1 MLVLVAGFFV
11 AGTSAGAA
19 LPPLPASVKARVAVL
34 NAACLKAGGRPGA
47 SRHVFA
53 QDFSGDARIDYL
65 VSAGDYSCAGR
76 PDLFRAGGR
85 ADVDIFISNARGDAD
100 LRFHESL
107 LGYRL
112 LDGKPVRIQIAR
124 TGKACGPASSASTQ
138 CGAEL
143 AWNGKGFDA
152 LPTGAQAAGAEP
164 AEAASSLL
172 PATRASLPTG
182 LATAGRPLAPQPGA
196 QAAFVADCRKTT
208 LAANPKATAWVD
220 EFCRD
225 GWNKVLAAGPMVD
238 ALLAAV
244 PETAGDRVSVP
255 ALKRRLPDVK
265 WVSRP
270 QGQEVATGTL
280 GKLGVSADGSAM
292 VDSVGLGWQDTGA
305 DSPYD
310 AEAAMRA
317 RGATLAEVACL
328 AFGAG
333 EVTRVYVVRAPGRA
347 AFGLTVYARAA
358 PTATAWS
365 IYSASA
371 DLSGT
376 LPSLEALRAR
386 DRDSRWKA
394 ACGN

>member
-1 MLVLVAGFFV
+1 MLALVAGLLV
-11 AGTSAGAA
+11 ACSSAGAA
-19 LPPLPASVKARVAVL
+19 SPPLPASVKARVAAL

-47 SRHVFA
+47 SRHVLA

-65 VSAGDYSCAGR
+65 VSAGDYVCEGR
-76 PDLFRAGGR
+76 PGLFRSGGR
-85 ADVDIFISNARGDAD
+85 ADVDIFISNSRGDAD
-100 LRFHESL
+100 VLFHEPL

-112 LDGKPVRIQIAR
+112 LGGKPVRIQIAR

-143 AWNGKGFDA
+143 VWNGSAFDA
-152 LPTGAQAAGAEP
+152 LPTGAQGAAAEP
-164 AEAASSLL
+164 AEATATVARIAS
-172 PATRASLPTG
+172 ATG
-182 LATAGRPLAPQPGA
+182 LATAGRPLALLAGA
-196 QAAFVADCRKTT
+196 QAAFVADCRKAT
-208 LAANPKATAWVD
+208 LAANPKAAPWVD
-220 EFCRD
+220 GFCRD
-225 GWNKVLAAGPMVD
+225 GWNKALAAGPMVD

-255 ALKRRLPDVK
+255 ALKRRLPEVK
-265 WVSRP
+265 WVSKP
-270 QGQEVATGTL
+270 PGQEVAAGTL
-280 GKLGVSADGSAM
+280 GKLGVSANGAAM
-292 VDSVGLGWQDTGA
+292 VDTVGLGWQDTGA
-305 DSPYD
+305 DFPYD

-317 RGATLAEVACL
+317 RGAALAQVACL

-358 PTATAWS
+358 PTANAWS
-365 IYSASA
+365 IYSATA
-371 DLSGT
+371 DLSGV

-394 ACGN
+394 ACGD